1 MVSDDDNTIA
11 QEFVENDESAVRN
24 NMDKGLEKVH
34 ELYRNDKLLQASRLL
49 SILRSEIESLKSS
62 ISSESQQLG
71 EKYEKYLL
79 NPPYSRIVS
88 ECSQLESLRE
98 ALHAERDWSVSYN
111 GVETKVWYRREPNT
125 NTHSILIEGYIRAP
139 LLHVAALIYESDIY
153 ERLFWY
159 VTSGRRLETE
169 DSSPLRRAAY
179 ITVFAPW
186 PLYNRD
192 VAVYA
197 FAVDALDEDD
207 CVMALTRSIDET
219 HPLKEP
225 VPSTSSLSR
234 TVRADMYNSGFILY
248 PESPGV
254 TKARFLYN
262 VDPHLSFVPMA
273 LVNWGA
279 RTICRWSIRTL
290 ESRAKNLSRVS
301 PLYEERMAAEPFYDF
316 VRRRLREYW
325 ERKGISPEGE
335 HSHEHEGRVSRGRRS
350 HSFDP
355 EVQPQLPPSSVMKAI
370 VRGDNPESGQRS
382 RWTKALFG

>member
-1 MVSDDDNTIA
+1 MASDDDTSITPVSA
-11 QEFVENDESAVRN
+11 GKGESAIRN
-24 NMDKGLEKVH
+24 NMDKALEKVQ
-34 ELYRNDKLLQASRLL
+34 ELYKLDKLLQASRIL
-49 SILRSEIESLKSS
+49 SIMRSEIESLKSS
-62 ISSESQQLG
+62 VSVTSQQLA
-71 EKYEKYLL
+71 EKYEKCLL
-79 NPPYSRIVS
+79 NPPYPTIVS

-98 ALHAERDWSVSYN
+98 ALHSEHDWTVSYN

-125 NTHSILIEGYIRAP
+125 STHSILIEGYIRAP
-139 LLHVAALIYESDIY
+139 LLHVAALVYESDVY

-159 VTSGRRLETE
+159 VTSARRLETE
-169 DSSPLRRAAY
+169 DSSAMRRAAY

-225 VPSTSSLSR
+225 VPPPSSLSR

-301 PLYEERMAAEPFYDF
+301 PLYEERIATEPFYEF

-325 ERKGISPEGE
+325 ERKGISPEKE
-335 HSHEHEGRVSRGRRS
+335 HGHQHEGHSSPGRRS

-355 EVQPQLPPSSVMKAI
+355 EVQPQLPPTSVIKAI
-370 VRGDNPESGQRS
+370 VRGDDSESGQRS
-382 RWTKALFG
+382 RWAKALFG